1 MAINMTKVFWTYYIK
16 RFLNNEL
23 RQCAVKCSRLSKGS
37 EAVMS
42 VVLIFVSNTPIGNC
56 RIAV

>member
-1 MAINMTKVFWTYYIK
+1 MTKVFWTYYIK

>member
-1 MAINMTKVFWTYYIK
+1 MTKVFWTYYIK

-56 RIAV
+56 LIAV